1 VIDGLRLL
9 LDGALASQWL
19 LLVIVG
25 LAIVDALLPMVPSEA
40 LIIAAGVGA
49 AAGDQ
54 NLIAVIAAAS
64 AGSFIGEC
72 TAFLVGRGFGTTVRD
87 RLAPGTP
94 RAELFARTE
103 RTLTTRGSL
112 ILLTARYI
120 PAGRTVAAL
129 AAGASRFPVRRY
141 VGFSALGATMS
152 AAYVALLGFLGGAAL
167 AGDPLVALA
176 VSLGLGTAIGS
187 VAGLVRRLRS
197 GKANVTEP
205 LPAAVAAAAH
215 LHADRDSRASK
226 PRLARTQSATRGVGV
241 PPLARVAA

>member
-25 LAIVDALLPMVPSEA
+25 LAVVDALLPMVPSEA

-54 NLIAVIAAAS
+54 SLVAVIVAAS
-64 AGSFIGEC
+64 TGSFIGEC
-72 TAFLVGRGFGTTVRD
+72 TAFLVGRGFGAAVRG
-87 RLAPGTP
+87 RPAPGSP

-103 RTLTTRGSL
+103 RALTTRGGL

-152 AAYVALLGFLGGAAL
+152 AAYVAMLGFLGGAAF
-167 AGDPLVALA
+167 ASDPLVALA
-176 VSLGLGTAIGS
+176 VSLGIGTVIGS
-187 VAGLVRRLRS
+187 VAGLVRRVRTGTS
-197 GKANVTEP
+197 PVVEP
-205 LPAAVAAAAH
+205 APMRTPAPVAA
-215 LHADRDSRASK
+215 
-226 PRLARTQSATRGVGV
+226 
-241 PPLARVAA
+241 

>member
-1 VIDGLRLL
+1 MCRGPAVPSLVGVIEGLRLV

-25 LAIVDALLPMVPSEA
+25 LAVVDALVPMVPSEA

-49 AAGDQ
+49 AAGGQ
-54 NLIAVIAAAS
+54 NLFAVIGAAAL
-64 AGSFIGEC
+64 GSFVGEC
-72 TAFLVGRGFGTTVRD
+72 TAYLIGRGFGSAVRA

-103 RTLTTRGSL
+103 RMLTTRGGL

-129 AAGASRFPVRRY
+129 AAGASRFPGRRY
-141 VGFSALGATMS
+141 VVYSALGATMS
-152 AAYVALLGFLGGAAL
+152 AAYVAMLGFLGGAAF
-167 AGDPLVALA
+167 ASDPLVALG
-176 VSLGLGTAIGS
+176 VSLGIGTAIGS

-197 GKANVTEP
+197 GAAPVAQ
-205 LPAAVAAAAH
+205 PAPTPMPTPVAA
-215 LHADRDSRASK
+215 
-226 PRLARTQSATRGVGV
+226 
-241 PPLARVAA
+241 

>member
-1 VIDGLRLL
+1 VIEGLRLL

-25 LAIVDALLPMVPSEA
+25 LAVVDALLPMVPSEA

-54 NLIAVIAAAS
+54 SLIAVIAAAS
-64 AGSFIGEC
+64 LGSFVGEL
-72 TAFLVGRGFGTTVRD
+72 TAFLIGRGFGTAVRS

-103 RTLTTRGSL
+103 RTLTTRGGL

-129 AAGASRFPVRRY
+129 AAGASRFPGRRY
-141 VGFSALGATMS
+141 VGYSALGATMS
-152 AAYVALLGFLGGAAL
+152 AAYVAMLGFLGGAAF

-176 VSLGLGTAIGS
+176 VSLSIGTLIGS
-187 VAGLVRRLRS
+187 VAGLARRLRS
-197 GKANVTEP
+197 
-205 LPAAVAAAAH
+205 AASPVMQPTPVAA
-215 LHADRDSRASK
+215 
-226 PRLARTQSATRGVGV
+226 
-241 PPLARVAA
+241 

>member
-1 VIDGLRLL
+1 VIDGLQLL

-25 LAIVDALLPMVPSEA
+25 LAVVDALLPMVPSEA

-54 NLIAVIAAAS
+54 SLIAVIAAAS
-64 AGSFIGEC
+64 TGSFIGEC
-72 TAFLVGRGFGTTVRD
+72 TAFLVGRGFGTAVRGG
-87 RLAPGTP
+87 LVPGTP

-103 RTLTTRGSL
+103 RTLTTRGGL
-112 ILLTARYI
+112 ILLTARYV

-152 AAYVALLGFLGGAAL
+152 AAYVAMLGFLGGATFAD
-167 AGDPLVALA
+167 DPLVALG
-176 VSLGLGTAIGS
+176 VSLGIGTAIGS
-187 VAGLVRRLRS
+187 VVGLVRRLRS
-197 GKANVTEP
+197 GSAHVTEP
-205 LPAAVAAAAH
+205 SPAAVDAAAH
-215 LHADRDSRASK
+215 AHADLDSHSSR
-226 PRLARTQSATRGVGV
+226 PRLARTGTATREVGA

>member
-1 VIDGLRLL
+1 MIDGLRLL

-25 LAIVDALLPMVPSEA
+25 LAVVDALLPMVPSEA

-54 NLIAVIAAAS
+54 SLIAVIAAAS
-64 AGSFIGEC
+64 TGSFIGEC
-72 TAFLVGRGFGTTVRD
+72 TAFLVGRGFGAAVRG
-87 RLAPGTP
+87 RLAPGSS
-94 RAELFARTE
+94 RAELFARSE
-103 RTLTTRGSL
+103 RALTTRGGL

-141 VGFSALGATMS
+141 VGYSALGATMS
-152 AAYVALLGFLGGAAL
+152 AAYVAMLGFLGGAAF
-167 AGDPLVALA
+167 ASDPLVALA
-176 VSLGLGTAIGS
+176 VSLGIGTAIGS

-197 GKANVTEP
+197 GT
-205 LPAAVAAAAH
+205 AAVVE
-215 LHADRDSRASK
+215 R
-226 PRLARTQSATRGVGV
+226 V
-241 PPLARVAA
+241 PMPTPVAA

>member
-25 LAIVDALLPMVPSEA
+25 LAVVDALLPMVPSEA

-54 NLIAVIAAAS
+54 SLVAVIVAAS
-64 AGSFIGEC
+64 TGSFIGEC
-72 TAFLVGRGFGTTVRD
+72 TAFLVGRGFGAAVRG
-87 RLAPGTP
+87 RPAPGSP

-103 RTLTTRGSL
+103 RALTTRGGL

-152 AAYVALLGFLGGAAL
+152 AAYVAMLGFLGGAAF
-167 AGDPLVALA
+167 ASDPLVALA
-176 VSLGLGTAIGS
+176 VSLGIGTAIGS
-187 VAGLVRRLRS
+187 VAGLVRRVRTGTS
-197 GKANVTEP
+197 PVVEP
-205 LPAAVAAAAH
+205 APMRTPAPVAA
-215 LHADRDSRASK
+215 
-226 PRLARTQSATRGVGV
+226 
-241 PPLARVAA
+241 